1 MIASSAGV
9 LCASV
14 SAKPEKVFIGAPAA
28 IASATRCAS
37 MSAFSPM
44 KTAASPTRL
53 WKPAT
58 SSGICV
64 ICTREATKAPTAPPM
79 ITIGASSQKCP
90 EPPKIVAITASA
102 MPAMPY
108 QIARLAFSWLERPPS
123 ARMKR
128 IAAAR

>member
-1 MIASSAGV
+1 M
-9 LCASV
+9 CASV
-14 SAKPEKVFIGAPAA
+14 SAKPEKSVSGAPAA

-37 MSAFSPM
+37 MSALRPM
-44 KTAASPTRL
+44 NTAARPTRL

-64 ICTREATKAPTAPPM
+64 ICTRDATYAPTAPPM
-79 ITIGASSQKCP
+79 ITMGASSQKLP

-108 QIARLAFSWLERPPS
+108 QMARLAFSWLESPPS
-123 ARMKR
+123 ARMNR
-128 IAAAR
+128 MAAMR